1 MGSRQKQ
8 EEKEGWVPNRGP
20 GWEGVQKNVSEV
32 EQAAARVPGVGGTGY
47 GRGSHRGATGAFS
60 RQARVYTL

>member
-1 MGSRQKQ
+1 VQ
-8 EEKEGWVPNRGP
+8 ENVP
-20 GWEGVQKNVSEV
+20 EV
-32 EQAAARVPGVGGTGY
+32 EEAAARVPGVGGTGY